1 MVFREGGMQDETA
14 EHGSMREL
22 NHRFL
27 ELLAGDAPFGAR
39 LQELTRE
46 QRAAAADCPYALFDL
61 RLHDAAHWQLRL
73 SPALGPRVADRPE
86 VSAELADFMR
96 LALFYAWHVAASGS
110 LFAKL
115 LLGMH
120 EGTGRAF
127 TRITVDRLPELALA
141 ESRELRAR
149 WLQCEG
155 FWAALVG
162 AAARQDAKRLRRVQ
176 LYGIQLAAAA
186 QLPLQPVPHE
196 V

>member
-1 MVFREGGMQDETA
+1 MHDDMGYQ
-14 EHGSMREL
+14 GSLREL

-27 ELLAGDAPFGAR
+27 ELAACDAVFGEQLRA
-39 LQELTRE
+39 LTRA

-61 RLHDAAHWQLRL
+61 RFHDDAHWQMRL
-73 SPALGPRVADRPE
+73 SAAPALQVADRPE
-86 VSAELADFMR
+86 ISAELADFMR
-96 LALFYAWHVAASGS
+96 LALFYAWHIAASGS
-110 LFAKL
+110 LSAKL

-120 EGTGRAF
+120 ERTARAF
-127 TRITVDRLPELALA
+127 TRITVDRLPELALS
-141 ESRELRAR
+141 ESHELRAR

-162 AAARQDAKRLRRVQ
+162 AAAGQDAQHLRRVQ

-186 QLPLQPVPHE
+186 QLPLRPEPRE

>member
-1 MVFREGGMQDETA
+1 MHDDAGYQ
-14 EHGSMREL
+14 GSLREL
-22 NHRFL
+22 NHRYL
-27 ELLAGDAPFGAR
+27 ELAAGDAVFGAR
-39 LQELTRE
+39 LRELTRS

-61 RLHDAAHWQLRL
+61 RFHDDAHWEMRL
-73 SPALGPRVADRPE
+73 SAPLALRVADRAE
-86 VSAELADFMR
+86 ISAEHADFMR

-110 LFAKL
+110 LSAKL

-120 EGTGRAF
+120 ERTGRAF
-127 TRITVDRLPELALA
+127 TRVTVDRLPELALS
-141 ESRELRAR
+141 ESRDLRAR
-149 WLQCEG
+149 WLQCER

-186 QLPLQPVPHE
+186 QLPLRPEPRE